1 MKNKLMVL
9 GLIAVI
15 GGAAAGIH
23 YRIPIVIVLVCL
35 GLAAFSAVSG
45 VQMIVSRRAVIP
57 TSDSLDAHKEYH
69 TGLSAQF
76 WGVLFLIFSTPLAA
90 FGVLYWRYG
99 DDPPADIMSR
109 MLTSPI
115 ISGLGMIVTGL
126 AIGLYGLTRVL
137 PGKAAFVET
146 KIGTVERTLTS
157 VYLCIVATVIV
168 LAGVTRAIAPGALT
182 KMRDAGITWVL
193 EFAK

>member
-1 MKNKLMVL
+1 
-9 GLIAVI
+9 
-15 GGAAAGIH
+15 
-23 YRIPIVIVLVCL
+23 
-35 GLAAFSAVSG
+35 
-45 VQMIVSRRAVIP
+45 
-57 TSDSLDAHKEYH
+57 
-69 TGLSAQF
+69 
-76 WGVLFLIFSTPLAA
+76 
-90 FGVLYWRYG
+90 
-99 DDPPADIMSR
+99 
-109 MLTSPI
+109 
-115 ISGLGMIVTGL
+115 
-126 AIGLYGLTRVL
+126 VL